1 MAIILTRPRRRGPTV
16 RRRDVILILTATLIA
31 FAALVAGWPAPSGS
45 PARAAPPD
53 EVLILAGAPSSIDPA
68 GQGDIGSAAISAQL
82 YESVTALDPSLTVRP
97 ALAASWDIED
107 GGRRIVFHL
116 RDGLAFSDGGPLG
129 AADVVRS
136 WLRVIDPDR
145 PSPLASLMIDV
156 EGAAERLAGTVGE
169 DGVALRATGNDVEVR
184 LVRPAAD
191 FVAIVAGPTFA
202 IVPPGFDG
210 DGPIDAD
217 TFVGSGAYTVS
228 AATPTGLTLLANERY
243 WAGAPAIRTVQL
255 IGDTGGRS
263 AVAAFEDGDLD
274 YTPISSSDAEWIRFD
289 ATLGPQLR
297 EVPSLSLE
305 YLGFDTSRPPFDDA
319 RVRRAFAQAVDWAR
333 LVELATSDST
343 PANSMV
349 PPGIP
354 GRSDV
359 DFVPSY
365 DPDAARA
372 ALAEAGFPGGAGFPE
387 VTYLTGGSPYASG
400 LIADLERV
408 LRIDVGLETMDF
420 DSYFDRLTADPPAIW
435 SLGWVADY
443 PGRNDFLGVLLRSGQ
458 SNNYGRW
465 SNAEF
470 DAAIADAGAAT
481 DPVAANAAYDR
492 AEAILQREAP
502 VVPLAYGPGW
512 ALSREGLLGAQQNGL
527 GILRIAGLDWA
538 DQ

>member
-1 MAIILTRPRRRGPTV
+1 VAIILTRPHRRRPTV
-16 RRRDVILILTATLIA
+16 RRDVVLVLAATLIA
-31 FAALVAGWPAPSGS
+31 VAALGAWPGPSAS
-45 PARAAPPD
+45 PTRAAPPD
-53 EVLILAGAPSSIDPA
+53 EVLILSGAPQTLDPA
-68 GQGDIGSAAISAQL
+68 GQGDIGSAAVSAQL
-82 YESVTALDPSLTVRP
+82 YESVTALDPSLAVRP

-107 GGRRIVFHL
+107 GGRRIVFHM
-116 RDGLAFSDGGPLG
+116 RQGLTFSDGGPLG

-136 WLRVIDPDR
+136 WLRVIDPES

-202 IVPPGFDG
+202 VVPPAFVG

-217 TFVGSGAYTVS
+217 TFVGSGAYVVS
-228 AATPTGLTLLANERY
+228 AATPTGLTLTANGRY
-243 WAGAPAIRTVQL
+243 WAGTPPIRTVRL
-255 IGDTGGRS
+255 VGDLGGRS
-263 AVAAFEDGDLD
+263 PVAAFEDGDLD
-274 YTPISSSDAEWIRFD
+274 YTGISSSDAEWIRFD
-289 ATLGPQLR
+289 ATLGPKLR

-319 RVRRAFAQAVDWAR
+319 RVRRAFAQAVDWRR
-333 LVELATSDST
+333 LVQLATSDAT

-354 GRSDV
+354 GRSDA
-359 DFVPSY
+359 DFVPPY
-365 DPDAARA
+365 DPEAAQA
-372 ALAEAGFPGGAGFPE
+372 ALAEAGFPNGAGFPA
-387 VTYLTGGSPYASG
+387 VTFLTGGSAYASG
-400 LIADLERV
+400 FIADVERV
-408 LRIDVGLETMDF
+408 LGIDVRLETMDF
-420 DSYFDRLTADPPAIW
+420 DTYFDRLAADPPAIW

-470 DAAIADAGAAT
+470 DAAIAEAGAAT
-481 DPVAANAAYDR
+481 DPAAANAAYDR
-492 AEAILQREAP
+492 AEAIVQREAP

-527 GILRIAGLDWA
+527 GILRLAGLDWA
-538 DQ
+538 VE

>member
-1 MAIILTRPRRRGPTV
+1 MAIILTWPHRRGPTV
-16 RRRDVILILTATLIA
+16 RRRDVVLVLAATLIA
-31 FAALVAGWPAPSGS
+31 VAALSAWPGPSGS
-45 PARAAPPD
+45 PTRAAPPD
-53 EVLILAGAPSSIDPA
+53 EVLILSGAPSSLDPA
-68 GQGDIGSAAISAQL
+68 GQGDIGSAAVSAQL
-82 YESVTALDPSLTVRP
+82 YESVTALDPSLAVRP

-107 GGRRIVFHL
+107 GGRRIVFHMRAVL
-116 RDGLAFSDGGPLG
+116 TFSDGRPLG

-136 WLRVIDPDR
+136 WLRVIDPES

-202 IVPPGFDG
+202 VVPAGFVG

-217 TFVGSGAYTVS
+217 TFVGSGAYVVS
-228 AATPTGLTLLANERY
+228 AVTPTGLTLTANGRY
-243 WAGAPAIRTVQL
+243 WAGTPPIRTVRL
-255 IGDTGGRS
+255 VGDLGGRS
-263 AVAAFEDGDLD
+263 PVAAFEDGDLD
-274 YTPISSSDAEWIRFD
+274 YTGISSSDAEWIRFD
-289 ATLGPQLR
+289 ATLGPKLR

-319 RVRRAFAQAVDWAR
+319 RVRRAFAQAVDWRR
-333 LVELATSDST
+333 LVQLATSDAT

-354 GRSDV
+354 GRSDA
-359 DFVPSY
+359 DFVPPY
-365 DPDAARA
+365 DPEAAQA
-372 ALAEAGFPGGAGFPE
+372 ALAEAGFPNGAGFPA
-387 VTYLTGGSPYASG
+387 VTFLTGGSAYASG
-400 LIADLERV
+400 FIADVKRV
-408 LRIDVGLETMDF
+408 LGIDVRLETMEF
-420 DSYFDRLTADPPAIW
+420 DTYFDRLAADPPAIW

-470 DAAIADAGAAT
+470 DAAIAEAGAAT
-481 DPVAANAAYDR
+481 DPAAANAAYDR
-492 AEAILQREAP
+492 AEAIVQREAP

-527 GILRIAGLDWA
+527 GILRLAGLDWA
-538 DQ
+538 AQ

>member
-1 MAIILTRPRRRGPTV
+1 VAIILIRPHRRGPRV
-16 RRRDVILILTATLIA
+16 RRHDVVLVLAATLIA
-31 FAALVAGWPAPSGS
+31 VAALGGLPGSSGS
-45 PARAAPPD
+45 PTRAAPPD
-53 EVLILAGAPSSIDPA
+53 EVLILSGAPSTIDPA
-68 GQGDIGSAAISAQL
+68 AQGDIGSAAISAQL

-116 RDGLAFSDGGPLG
+116 RDGLTFSDGGPLG

-136 WLRVIDPDR
+136 WLRVIDPDS

-202 IVPPGFDG
+202 VVPPGFLG
-210 DGPIDAD
+210 DGPIDAN

-243 WAGAPAIRTVQL
+243 WAGTPPIRTVQL
-255 IGDTGGRS
+255 IGDIGGRS
-263 AVAAFEDGDLD
+263 PIAAFEEGDLD
-274 YTPISSSDAEWIRFD
+274 YTGISSSDAEWIRFD

-319 RVRRAFAQAVDWAR
+319 RVRRALAQAVDWPR
-333 LVELATSDST
+333 LIALATSDAT

-354 GRSDV
+354 GRSDT
-359 DFVPSY
+359 DFLPKH
-365 DPDAARA
+365 DPDAAKA
-372 ALAEAGFPGGAGFPE
+372 ALAEAGFPNGAGFPT

-400 LIADLERV
+400 MIADVERV
-408 LRIDVGLETMDF
+408 LGIDVRLETIDF
-420 DSYFDRLTADPPAIW
+420 DTYFDRLVVDPPAIW

-470 DAAIADAGAAT
+470 DAAIAEAGAAT
-481 DPVAANAAYDR
+481 DPAAANAAYDR
-492 AEAILQREAP
+492 AESIVQREAP

-512 ALSREGLLGAQQNGL
+512 ALSRDGLLGAQQNGL